1 MILIIGRSGSGKDH
15 LARELSKHGLK
26 QVLSYTT
33 RPPRRPDEDT
43 HIFIK
48 PEESCNYKDKI
59 ATTEIAGCEYFA
71 TKQQMID
78 NDVYII
84 DPHGMYELIGN
95 CPDIAFTIVYIDAD
109 IRDRYNKALDRVS
122 LDNEELRMKAA
133 SVFTERQGSEY
144 KQFSDFEAV
153 LRDKSELARFKAGHP
168 NISDVIVSHN
178 DYRPET
184 AKALASR
191 LINNCA
197 CRTA

>member
-71 TKQQMID
+71 TK
-78 NDVYII
+78 
-84 DPHGMYELIGN
+84 L
-95 CPDIAFTIVYIDAD
+95 
-109 IRDRYNKALDRVS
+109 
-122 LDNEELRMKAA
+122 
-133 SVFTERQGSEY
+133 
-144 KQFSDFEAV
+144 SDFEAV